1 MTQCRQQGMALVA
14 ALVVVAI
21 AAVLGSS
28 VLWRQS
34 LWTRQLESSGD
45 LAQARMIAKAGVA
58 YARVVLWDD
67 QRRSTVDHL
76 KEGWTTPLPPTPVES
91 GEIAGRIT
99 DQQGLFNL
107 NNLVR
112 EGQLN
117 ERALAQY
124 RRLLATLRLPAAL
137 ADSLVDWIDADS
149 SRYSEDGAEDD
160 YYRTQ
165 RPPYLAANRPLDA
178 LDELG
183 RVRGY
188 SRQVIDTLKPYV
200 MVAPAFS
207 AINVNTAP
215 PAVLASLFSS
225 MTLADAQALA
235 GDRDRI
241 YFKDRADFQAR
252 HGRSDIAVTD
262 DYFATISEYFL
273 VEARARYGRA
283 TVSSHALLHR
293 HPGSWPQVLWNRF
306 D

>member
-1 MTQCRQQGMALVA
+1 MALVA
-14 ALVVVAI
+14 ALVVVAV

-91 GEIAGRIT
+91 GEIAGRIV

-107 NNLVR
+107 NNVLR
-112 EGQLN
+112 EGQLD

-124 RRLLATLRLPAAL
+124 RRLLAALRLPTAL

-149 SRYSEDGAEDD
+149 SLYSEDGAEDG
-160 YYRTQ
+160 YYRAQ
-165 RPPYLAANRPLDA
+165 NPPYLAANRPLDS

-188 SRQVIDTLKPYV
+188 SRTVIDTLKAYV
-200 MVAPAFS
+200 MVAPRFS

-215 PAVLASLFSS
+215 PAVLASLFST

-241 YFKDRADFQAR
+241 YFKDPADFRAR
-252 HGRSDIAVTD
+252 HGRGDIAVSD
-262 DYFATISEYFL
+262 DYFTTISEYFL

-283 TVSSHALLHR
+283 VVSSRALLHR
-293 HPGSWPQVLWNRF
+293 NPGSWPQVLWNRF